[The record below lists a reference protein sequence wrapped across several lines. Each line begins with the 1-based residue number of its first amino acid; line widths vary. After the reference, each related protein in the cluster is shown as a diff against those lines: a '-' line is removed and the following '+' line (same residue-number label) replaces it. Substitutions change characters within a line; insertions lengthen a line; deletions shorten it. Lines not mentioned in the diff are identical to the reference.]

1 MNSALERSSIVN
13 KRFILPF
20 PAAAV
25 ISVGMTVKNRSMV
38 RVLTTPRVVDAE
50 EERADWQQS
59 FAIIPDFD
67 FSEFDK
73 ESEAEIT
80 IPSDFSLSEDEES

>member
-1 MNSALERSSIVN
+1 
-13 KRFILPF
+13 
-20 PAAAV
+20 
-25 ISVGMTVKNRSMV
+25 MV

>member
-1 MNSALERSSIVN
+1 MLERSSKVN

-20 PAAAV
+20 PNWELTY
-25 ISVGMTVKNRSMV
+25 IRMTVKNRSMIK
-38 RVLTTPRVVDAE
+38 VLTAPRVVDAE
-50 EERADWQQS
+50 GERLDWEQS

-73 ESEAEIT
+73 ESDVET
-80 IPSDFSLSEDEES
+80 IVPPDFSLNEDEET